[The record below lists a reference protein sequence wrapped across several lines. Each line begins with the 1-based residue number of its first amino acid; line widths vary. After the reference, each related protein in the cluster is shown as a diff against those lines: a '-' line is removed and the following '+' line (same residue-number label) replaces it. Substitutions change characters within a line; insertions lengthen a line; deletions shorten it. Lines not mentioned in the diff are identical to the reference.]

1 MQPNAQPAPKP
12 LFDAARMRHYPIIIL
27 ILVAMGIVGLIAT
40 SRDMLDFRGKP
51 LGYDFI
57 TFWGASS
64 LTLEGRPEA
73 AFDPVETVAAQAKAV
88 AGSEVDF
95 FWHYPPPYQFVTAP
109 LALMPYPVAFIAFAL
124 AGFAAYLFALR
135 PLLNQPHPGLLL
147 AAFPATIICLYHGQ
161 NSMFSVALLAGA
173 IILGSRGPRE
183 QILAGVCIGLLAYK
197 PQLGILIPF
206 ALAIA
211 GQWRIFAAAAATA
224 LCFMAVSTLAL
235 GAALWS
241 VFFSNLHFVNELV
254 ETGSLPWA
262 KMPSM
267 WVTLRTFGVPEA
279 AAYAIHGAFA
289 LSSAGLA
296 MWVWLRCGMTR
307 LSWAVLIAATLT
319 ISHYLFDYE
328 LTLLAAPIAILM
340 SDMAERGATRNEKL
354 ILLAC
359 IVLSGVTGPLGEAG
373 VPTGTPLLIAM
384 LWLTT
389 TRALTE
395 AKPDRVRRRFPWKQR
410 RLSDQAGHIG

>member
-1 MQPNAQPAPKP
+1 MQPNARPAPKP
-12 LFDAARMRHYPIIIL
+12 LFDAARMRHYPIMIL
-27 ILVAMGIVGLIAT
+27 ALVAIGIVGLIAT
-40 SRDMLDFRGKP
+40 SKDMLDFRGKP

-88 AGSEVDF
+88 GGSEVDF
-95 FWHYPPPYQFVTAP
+95 FWHYPPTYQFVTAP
-109 LALMPYPVAFIAFAL
+109 LALLPYPVAFIVFAL
-124 AGFAAYLFALR
+124 AGYAAYLLALR

-161 NSMFSVALLAGA
+161 NSTFSAALLAGA
-173 IILGSRGPRE
+173 IVLGSRGPRG
-183 QILAGVCIGLLAYK
+183 QLLAGVCIGLLAYK

-211 GQWRIFAAAAATA
+211 GQWRIFAAAAVTA
-224 LCFMAVSTLAL
+224 LCFMGVSTLAL
-235 GAALWS
+235 GPALWS
-241 VFFSNLHFVNELV
+241 TFFSNLHFVNELV

-289 LSSAGLA
+289 LASAGLA

-328 LTLLAAPIAILM
+328 LTLLAVPVAILM
-340 SDMAERGATRNEKL
+340 SDMAECGATRAEKL

-373 VPTGTPLLIAM
+373 IPTGTPLLIAM

-389 TRALTE
+389 ARALTE
-395 AKPDRVRRRFPWKQR
+395 ARPNQARRRFSWKQR
-410 RLSDQAGHIG
+410 RLSDQAGGLS